1 MKPLILEWVSVNRFL
16 RRYAFSLIE
25 LLIVIVIIGVVYTL
39 AIESFAKAS
48 DRSKQVTLLNLKEYL
63 QSIPHEKSVKF
74 LCLDDCSSCDIFV
87 DGEIEEGLK
96 GSFDNFLDTSVK
108 VYRYDFY
115 QGMQILTNEIYFNE
129 ENIEEDVCFSYTVD
143 KKGIGEQVYIQFN
156 KKVYDY
162 TTYFEKT
169 PVYNSLVDAVDAKE
183 KSNYEVLRW
192 FLNTRV

>member
-1 MKPLILEWVSVNRFL
+1 M

-156 KKVYDY
+156 TKVYDY

-183 KSNYEVLRW
+183 KSNYEVLR
-192 FLNTRV
+192 